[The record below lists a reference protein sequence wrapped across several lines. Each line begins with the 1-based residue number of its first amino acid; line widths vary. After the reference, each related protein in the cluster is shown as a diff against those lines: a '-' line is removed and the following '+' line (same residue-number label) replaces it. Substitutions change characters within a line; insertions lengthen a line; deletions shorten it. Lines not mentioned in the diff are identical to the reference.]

1 MFGLRRLSRF
11 CCWLAVDGVCRAR
24 RSIPPVNLRRSH
36 HGFGLLPQV
45 RHLHFKLIWGPYVS
59 KTPTQAAVAVR
70 YRFPESHAE
79 RTTLGCSNLTGVP
92 DGEAEDSPAACRR
105 SFRLSL
111 LVMAVGLLLISGTPA
126 FTASPRTSRFLDRLV
141 RPSEPKPQLIA
152 VPVPTPPTVGEQ
164 AALRQQLATVPTDAN
179 DGEPAAVAIA
189 ATQSTDVTV
198 DWETVTRFTTAVVAV
213 GEHVVRTA
221 VDAAYVPAEE
231 PLFEPIVVAKPA
243 SSPAATI
250 QMASQKSAGGQLES
264 GRVPVLQAGTGANP
278 YASKKPIGP
287 PPPKS
292 ARLDRLRVRIAQTLA
307 TYQRRPLNTS
317 QHSPWEIMHSFVGF
331 GIPTKIRA
339 GGPRGEL
346 INAIGWMN
354 SGGRCRGQVMMTVRD
369 DRPHA
374 LYGVG
379 LQGHSAQYLA
389 ILAQCRVSAKSPILL
404 GDHEFTVAD
413 LIEDEKLNCR
423 SGTELT
429 FALIGLA
436 HYLPTDAT
444 WRSSDGEPWSLER
457 LMREEL
463 AQPIRTAPCGGTH
476 RLFGLA
482 YGCQR
487 RLKATGQL
495 DGVYERADKYV
506 RDYQNLMLRRLQNRD
521 GSFSTEWFKYPAD
534 RDDDIDRKVQ
544 TTGHMLE
551 LLVASLDQEQLYQS
565 RIIAAAEFLAYALAR
580 EPHKNWK
587 DGPLGHSLHALSI
600 YQERV
605 WGIVMPGNVVAFT
618 GPMKAADA
626 MVAQRPDQLIRR
638 ATTPDDDEV
647 RR

>member
-1 MFGLRRLSRF
+1 M
-11 CCWLAVDGVCRAR
+11 C
-24 RSIPPVNLRRSH
+24 PPVCPPVAVLHSSPDSDATRHSNATGVVVRRRV
-36 HGFGLLPQV
+36 HGRLGLLFLALGGLV
-45 RHLHFKLIWGPYVS
+45 AS
-59 KTPTQAAVAVR
+59 MTP
-70 YRFPESHAE
+70 
-79 RTTLGCSNLTGVP
+79 G
-92 DGEAEDSPAACRR
+92 
-105 SFRLSL
+105 
-111 LVMAVGLLLISGTPA
+111 
-126 FTASPRTSRFLDRLV
+126 FTASPRSTRFLDRFM
-141 RPSEPKPQLIA
+141 RASEPEPQLIA
-152 VPVPTPPTVGEQ
+152 VPVPAPPTTREQ
-164 AALRQQLATVPTDAN
+164 AALRQQLSGVPAAGEEAAPQGEPLPAWATDWATVVRFA
-179 DGEPAAVAIA
+179 EAA
-189 ATQSTDVTV
+189 Q
-198 DWETVTRFTTAVVAV
+198 AV
-213 GEHVVRTA
+213 GTHLLRTA
-221 VDAAYVPAEE
+221 IDSEYGPGDE
-231 PLFEPIVVAKPA
+231 PLFATIVEPREDTP
-243 SSPAATI
+243 SEPAATI
-250 QMASQKSAGGQLES
+250 QAVSRAAEGS
-264 GRVPVLQAGTGANP
+264 RVPVLQAGTGSNP

-292 ARLDRLRVRIAQTLA
+292 SRLDRLRVRIAQTLA
-307 TYQRRPLNTS
+307 TYQRRPHNTS
-317 QHSPWEIMHSFVGF
+317 QHSPWEIMHGFVGF

-354 SGGRCRGQVMMTVRD
+354 SGGRCRGQVMLTVRD
-369 DRPHA
+369 GRPHA

-404 GDHEFTVAD
+404 GDQEFTVAD

-423 SGTELT
+423 SRTELT
-429 FALIGLA
+429 FALISLA

-444 WRSSDGEPWSLER
+444 WRASDGQPWSLER

-495 DGVYERADKYV
+495 DGVYVRADKYV
-506 RDYQNLMLRRLQNRD
+506 REYQSLMLRRLQNRD

-565 RIIAAAEFLAYALAR
+565 RIIAAAEFLARALAR
-580 EPHKNWK
+580 EPHRNWK
-587 DGPLGHSLHALSI
+587 DGPMGHALHALSI

-605 WGIVMPGNVVAFT
+605 WGVVMPGNVVAFT
-618 GPMKAADA
+618 GPMKAADTL
-626 MVAQRPDQLIRR
+626 VAERPDQEIRQ
-638 ATTPDDDEV
+638 ANTPDDEEL

>member
-1 MFGLRRLSRF
+1 MLHRF
-11 CCWLAVDGVCRAR
+11 SESHTERAQLGC
-24 RSIPPVNLRRSH
+24 PDTAC
-36 HGFGLLPQV
+36 
-45 RHLHFKLIWGPYVS
+45 KLES
-59 KTPTQAAVAVR
+59 KTGGSKAT
-70 YRFPESHAE
+70 
-79 RTTLGCSNLTGVP
+79 
-92 DGEAEDSPAACRR
+92 RR
-105 SFRLSL
+105 GLFRASL
-111 LVMAVGLLLISGTPA
+111 LLASIGLLLVSGTPV
-126 FTASPRTSRFLDRLV
+126 FPASPRSSRFLDRLIRSV
-141 RPSEPKPQLIA
+141 EPKPQLIS
-152 VPVPTPPTVGEQ
+152 VPMPTPPTATEQ
-164 AALRQQLATVPTDAN
+164 AALRQQLATVPADEET
-179 DGEPAAVAIA
+179 VVVSTT
-189 ATQSTDVTV
+189 ATQAPDVLV
-198 DWETVTRFTTAVVAV
+198 DWETMVRFAKAIVAV
-213 GEHVVRTA
+213 GEHVAWTVIDPTFTPK
-221 VDAAYVPAEE
+221 DE
-231 PLFEPIVVAKPA
+231 PLFEQIITAKPA
-243 SSPAATI
+243 SNG
-250 QMASQKSAGGQLES
+250 SAGMQADAQQSSDSRVAG
-264 GRVPVLQAGTGANP
+264 GRVPVLQAAGSGNP

-292 ARLDRLRVRIAQTLA
+292 ARLNRLRVRIAQTLA

-317 QHSPWEIMHSFVGF
+317 QHSPWEIMHGFVGF

-369 DRPHA
+369 GLPHA

-404 GDHEFTVAD
+404 GDNEFTVAD

-423 SGTELT
+423 PGTELT

-444 WRSSDGEPWSLER
+444 WRSSDGAPWSLER

-463 AQPIRTAPCGGTH
+463 VQPIRTAPCGGTH

-487 RLKATGQL
+487 RLKATGRL
-495 DGVYERADKYV
+495 DGVYVRADKYV

-580 EPHKNWK
+580 EPQRNWK

-605 WGIVMPGNVVAFT
+605 WGVVLPGNVVAFT
-618 GPMKAADA
+618 GPMKAANA
-626 MVAQRPDQLIRR
+626 MVAQRPDQPVRR
-638 ATTPDDDEV
+638 AATPDDDEV